1 MDINEKKNLIKSL
14 LSGRLAKQ
22 QRKDFADLEPVDKE
36 IKKQWDE
43 SGNRLVDM
51 AIKEQIWRKVK
62 ARCEQKKNNKVLV
75 ELCKNKPLK

>member
-1 MDINEKKNLIKSL
+1 MDKNKKKNLIKTL
-14 LSGRLAKQ
+14 LSGKLTKQ

-36 IKKQWDE
+36 IKNQWDE